1 MESERRSAASRRPP
15 AARARA
21 RFRASVWA
29 SLLSRALSDRRRA
42 RARRYFVEAPSLFE
56 RNGIYYALFSW
67 CCCFCKQ
74 GSGIIVHTAP
84 HPLGPWTVQ
93 AVGPSY
99 ERGDVACVAKAAGS
113 GDEDALAASPGLGT
127 DPTPGLGCEYKN
139 ASETSSTRAQQNSIW
154 VSGRERRACAR
165 TVAADSAP
173 LPPRSSLTRRTGQS
187 NTFGSATAG
196 SRAGTAPRGMTRR

>member
-1 MESERRSAASRRPP
+1 M
-15 AARARA
+15 
-21 RFRASVWA
+21 
-29 SLLSRALSDRRRA
+29 
-42 RARRYFVEAPSLFE
+42 FE

-113 GDEDALAASPGLGT
+113 GDEDAPAAGPGLGT

-139 ASETSSTRAQQNSIW
+139 ASETSSTRAQQNSSW
-154 VSGRERRACAR
+154 VSGQGQGGEGGGRARARLLLTVRLCRPAARRHGGR
-165 TVAADSAP
+165 DSRVPLGRRPLAAELGRHQGA
-173 LPPRSSLTRRTGQS
+173 
-187 NTFGSATAG
+187 
-196 SRAGTAPRGMTRR
+196 